1 MIGAGGALTACVST
15 TAPGAPAQEG
25 DAAAQDVTTVTWWNP
40 DVSWGQPTYEALAKG
55 AMEQNPEIGVEIQ
68 VVPEDGFQEKIS
80 AMIAGGT
87 GPDVWVWFYAT
98 DTARHGFLE
107 EITPYLEAD
116 GIVAEELWFP
126 ICLARSTYEDRI
138 YSVPR
143 DGVWAAVGYNQ
154 TLFEEKGVPLP
165 EEGWT
170 LEDYL
175 EAAKALTDEEQGTFG
190 TQISGPGALCW
201 DIGFCW
207 NMGFELVSLDGRQVR
222 GLLDSPASIEA
233 IQWMLDLEVVH
244 KVAPSASQSQTL
256 GDFAFGS
263 GKIGMTAATGWG
275 LDNLKALEFEW
286 GLVPEPIKP
295 GGESYS
301 WGDSVQYYMWSGS
314 QQKDAAWA
322 LMKFIS
328 SPEGGKIAAESGG
341 WTPPTPVTWVELGW
355 DQDPILGTFWQ
366 QAQKPSQ
373 LPNYLRTEYHWECVQ
388 PNYEGIWTRYIENGE
403 RPLDALVVEAATLA
417 QECLDE
423 AYANA

>member
-1 MIGAGGALTACVST
+1 MAGVGSVLAACTSI
-15 TAPGAPAQEG
+15 TAPGAPAQE
-25 DAAAQDVTTVTWWNP
+25 DNTSQAVTTVTWWNP
-40 DVSWGQPTYEALAKG
+40 DVAYGQSAYEALATEF
-55 AMEQNPEIGVEIQ
+55 MNQNPEIAVDIQ
-68 VVPEDGFQEKIS
+68 AVTEDGFPEKMA
-80 AMIAGGT
+80 AMIAGNT

-98 DTARHGFLE
+98 EIARRGFIE

-116 GIVAEELWFP
+116 GIVPEETWFP
-126 ICLARSTYEDRI
+126 ICVLRATYEDRI

-143 DGVWAAVGYNQ
+143 DGFWGIIGYNKS
-154 TLFEEKGVPLP
+154 LFEEMGVPLP
-165 EEGWT
+165 AEGWT
-170 LEDYL
+170 LEEYL
-175 EAAKALTDEEQGTFG
+175 EAAKALTNEELGTFG

-201 DIGFCW
+201 DIAFCW
-207 NMGFELVSLDGRQVR
+207 NMGFELVSLDGRQVK

-233 IQWMLDLEVVH
+233 IQWIIDLDAVH

-263 GKIGMTAATGWG
+263 GKIGMYAASTWG
-275 LDNLKALEFEW
+275 IENLKALEFEW
-286 GLVPEPIKP
+286 DLVPEPVMP
-295 GGESYS
+295 GGESHA

-328 SPEGGKIAAESGG
+328 SPEGGTLASESGG
-341 WTPPTPVTWVELGW
+341 WSPPAPESWLALGW
-355 DQDPILGTFWQ
+355 DQDPIIGKFWQ
-366 QAQKPSQ
+366 QAQKPTA
-373 LPNYLRTEYHWECVQ
+373 LPNYLRSEYHWECVD
-388 PNYEGIWTRYIENGE
+388 PNFQGIWTRYIENGE